1 VTAGADG
8 RQLDGHLDQPLEIA
22 RVDVLAAM
30 RHE

>member
-1 VTAGADG
+1 MD
-8 RQLDGHLDQPLEIA
+8 QLDGHLDQPLEIA